1 MIGHDCCFDPQLSQS
16 FYDNRSMR
24 GLRMGCMWDPH
35 RGNRRLLYDCVWLV
49 SESQSKSKSCFRC
62 ALRATRSKFAFKD
75 FACKLHLSI
84 ISFAL
89 YELIPSWL
97 QVTKARVLRRL
108 PHASVSTSCWR
119 ISLIPCG
126 RNLTTRPG
134 FAARSKAVLEDS
146 NLVDPASSHMLVS
159 KTKPCM
165 SKYKCYTVKLRMAH

>member
-97 QVTKARVLRRL
+97 QVTKARVLMRL
-108 PHASVSTSCWR
+108 PRASVGKLLMDDSYP
-119 ISLIPCG
+119 LA
-126 RNLTTRPG
+126 NLTTMLSH
-134 FAARSKAVLEDS
+134 AACGKAALEDS

-165 SKYKCYTVKLRMAH
+165 SKYKWCTMKLRMAH